1 MSNVTDM
8 THPRKGKPQA
18 GDIVL
23 LAPFLQKPDPAPMS
37 GTDLRT
43 LDSAAVLQRQTAPWT
58 TLSAT
63 TGPPPDL
70 ITLGGHPVSLFLNE
84 VEQIGS
90 GGKKDIRNYKKDRED
105 LVPRISKNLEIN
117 LSA

>member
-1 MSNVTDM
+1 MPNVTNM
-8 THPRKGKPQA
+8 THPTKGKPQA
-18 GDIVL
+18 GDVVL

-37 GTDLRT
+37 GTDLRA

-63 TGPPPDL
+63 TRPPPVL
-70 ITLGGHPVSLFLNE
+70 ITSGGHPVSLFLNE

-90 GGKKDIRNYKKDRED
+90 WGEERYQE
-105 LVPRISKNLEIN
+105 L
-117 LSA
+117 

>member
-1 MSNVTDM
+1 MANVTNM
-8 THPRKGKPQA
+8 THRTEGKPQVMYYFA
-18 GDIVL
+18 VVL

-63 TGPPPDL
+63 TRPPPVL
-70 ITLGGHPVSLFLNE
+70 ITSGGHPVSLFFNE

-90 GGKKDIRNYKKDRED
+90 GGKKDTRNYKNNKKS
-105 LVPRISKNLEIN
+105 L
-117 LSA
+117 